1 VVCGDGGFSPPAIF
15 RVPTEV
21 FPHLPHTTYHLPHF
35 GDAMHE
41 RSSELES
48 FIQHL
53 PKVELHVHLEGSVE
67 PETLHELSRSKG
79 RLEKEA
85 GDWISERT
93 GQGYRYSNFQDFLQA
108 FKLVTLLLETPSDYA
123 LATTRLIEGLASQNV
138 KYAEIIFAAGVVLWK
153 KQPLEAIFEAA
164 ASAARAAQ
172 KRFGVRVQW
181 IFDSIRHFGVEH
193 TREVLHWAERLR
205 PLGVMALGIGGD
217 EIRGP
222 AELFPEVFREAREMG
237 LHVVAH
243 AGEACGPESVRQAV
257 ELLGA
262 ERIGHGLTAARA
274 PAVLA
279 LLREREIPLEVCLTS
294 NVATGVLAHLE
305 DHPLPQF
312 FEAGVIVTLNTDD
325 PAMFG
330 TNLVNEYLLA
340 ARTFGLAR
348 EQILRLCQNAI
359 RAAFLSEEEKQ
370 DLLKQ
375 MPDACPP

>member
-1 VVCGDGGFSPPAIF
+1 
-15 RVPTEV
+15 
-21 FPHLPHTTYHLPHF
+21 
-35 GDAMHE
+35 MHE
-41 RSSELES
+41 RSAELAS
-48 FIQHL
+48 FIRRL
-53 PKVELHVHLEGSVE
+53 PKVELHLHLEGSVE
-67 PETLHELSRSKG
+67 PETLYELSRSKG
-79 RLEKEA
+79 RLEKETQ
-85 GDWISERT
+85 DWISERT

-123 LATTRLIEGLASQNV
+123 LATTRLTERLASQNV
-138 KYAEIIFAAGVVLWK
+138 KYAEVIFAAGVVLWK

-172 KRFGVRVQW
+172 ERLGVRVKW
-181 IFDSIRHFGVEH
+181 IFDAIRHFGVEH
-193 TREVLHWAERLR
+193 TREVLRWAGRLR

-217 EIRGP
+217 EARGP
-222 AELFPEVFREAREMG
+222 AELFPEIFREAREMG

-262 ERIGHGLTAARA
+262 ERIGHGLTAARD

-279 LLREREIPLEVCLTS
+279 LLRERGIPLEVCLTS
-294 NVATGVLAHLE
+294 NVATGVLARIE

-312 FEAGVIVTLNTDD
+312 LEAGLIVTLNTDD

-340 ARTFGLAR
+340 AKTFGLGR
-348 EQILRLCQNAI
+348 RQILHLCQNAI

-370 DLLKQ
+370 DLLRQ
-375 MPDACPP
+375 MPDVCPP